1 MSDEQNVAREVN
13 KLTIGLLAVLVLGI
27 GIIVALNVKAPSQ
40 GGTAPSLEVP
50 EASLVPVPPE
60 LVRALLSKGISEIA
74 LIRQA
79 DNQVEQVLT
88 LRPDGTCEACQKKLP
103 SSKLPNQVSA
113 TGSQGYRRF
122 DLLESPTAAGGA
134 ACPHDC
140 LACSG
145 GHCKNTLGS
154 CCKCT

>member
-1 MSDEQNVAREVN
+1 MSDEQNMAREVN

-27 GIIVALNVKAPSQ
+27 GIIVALNVKTTSQ
-40 GGTAPSLEVP
+40 DGTAPSLEVP

-60 LVRALLSKGISEIA
+60 LVRELLSKGISEIA
-74 LIRQA
+74 LIRQS

-88 LRPDGTCEACQKKLP
+88 LRPDGTCEACLKKLL
-103 SSKLPNQVSA
+103 SSKLTNQEGA
-113 TGSQGYRRF
+113 TGS
-122 DLLESPTAAGGA
+122 SPANTAGGA